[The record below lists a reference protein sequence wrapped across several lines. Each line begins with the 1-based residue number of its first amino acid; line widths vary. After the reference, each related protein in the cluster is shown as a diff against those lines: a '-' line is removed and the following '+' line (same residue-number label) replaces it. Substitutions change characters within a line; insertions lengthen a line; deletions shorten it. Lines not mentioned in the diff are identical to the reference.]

1 MNEILTV
8 SGVSAGYGPLRVLHD
23 ISFTIYRGERV
34 GLVGLNGH
42 GKSTLFRTITG
53 LVDWQNGSIMLNG
66 VQIGGQRTH
75 GPGRMTHRIARQGV
89 ALMPQGDAMFIG
101 LTVRQHLDAGA
112 FTRKAWSE
120 RRKRRERILDIFP
133 PLRKLLDQPVGKLS
147 GGERRMV
154 TLGRGLMGDV
164 KLYLV
169 DEPSLGLAPMVVTEI
184 FRTLRALRD
193 DEKTIFLV
201 EQNARRALQVADRG
215 YVLERGQIT
224 LEGTGQR
231 LLDDEK
237 IQQTYLG
244 KRA

>member
-1 MNEILTV
+1 M
-8 SGVSAGYGPLRVLHD
+8 
-23 ISFTIYRGERV
+23 

-120 RRKRRERILDIFP
+120 RRKRRDRILDIFP

-169 DEPSLGLAPMVVTEI
+169 DEPSLGLAPKISRAVIDALINVDLVDGAMVI
-184 FRTLRALRD
+184 A
-193 DEKTIFLV
+193 
-201 EQNARRALQVADRG
+201 EQNLQ
-215 YVLERGQIT
+215 L
-224 LEGTGQR
+224 LEGCVDR
-231 LLDDEK
+231 LIGMHGGEIKGSVDTLSLHSEV
-237 IQQTYLG
+237 G
-244 KRA
+244 

>member
-23 ISFTIYRGERV
+23 ISFTINRGERV

-66 VQIGGQRTH
+66 VQIGGQRTQ

-169 DEPSLGLAPMVVTEI
+169 DEPSLGLAPKISRAVIDALINVDLADGAMVI
-184 FRTLRALRD
+184 A
-193 DEKTIFLV
+193 
-201 EQNARRALQVADRG
+201 EQNLQ
-215 YVLERGQIT
+215 L
-224 LEGTGQR
+224 LEGCVDR
-231 LLDDEK
+231 LIGMHGGEIKGSVDSLSLHSDV
-237 IQQTYLG
+237 G
-244 KRA
+244 

>member
-23 ISFTIYRGERV
+23 ISFTINRGERV

-66 VQIGGQRTH
+66 VQIGGQRTQ

-120 RRKRRERILDIFP
+120 RRKRRDRILDIFP

-169 DEPSLGLAPMVVTEI
+169 DEPSLGLAPKISRAVIDALINVDLADGAMVI
-184 FRTLRALRD
+184 A
-193 DEKTIFLV
+193 
-201 EQNARRALQVADRG
+201 EQNLQ
-215 YVLERGQIT
+215 L
-224 LEGTGQR
+224 LEGCVDR
-231 LLDDEK
+231 LIGMHGGEIKGSVDTLSLHSEV
-237 IQQTYLG
+237 G
-244 KRA
+244 

>member
-1 MNEILTV
+1 MNEILSV

-23 ISFTIYRGERV
+23 ISLTIYRGERV

-66 VQIGGQRTH
+66 VQIGGQRTQ

-120 RRKRRERILDIFP
+120 RHKRRERILDIFP
-133 PLRKLLDQPVGKLS
+133 PLRNLLGQPVGKLS

-169 DEPSLGLAPMVVTEI
+169 DEPSLGLAPKISRAVIDALINVDLADGAMVI
-184 FRTLRALRD
+184 A
-193 DEKTIFLV
+193 
-201 EQNARRALQVADRG
+201 EQNLQ
-215 YVLERGQIT
+215 L
-224 LEGTGQR
+224 LEGCVDR
-231 LLDDEK
+231 LIGMHGGEIKGSVDTLSLHSEVGWLW
-237 IQQTYLG
+237 ICLP
-244 KRA
+244 

>member
-1 MNEILTV
+1 MNEILSV

-23 ISFTIYRGERV
+23 ISLTIYRGERV

-66 VQIGGQRTH
+66 VQIGGQRTQ

-120 RRKRRERILDIFP
+120 RHKRRERILDIFP
-133 PLRKLLDQPVGKLS
+133 PLRSLLGQPVGKLS

-169 DEPSLGLAPMVVTEI
+169 DEPSLGLAPKISRAVIDALINVDLADGAMVI
-184 FRTLRALRD
+184 A
-193 DEKTIFLV
+193 
-201 EQNARRALQVADRG
+201 EQNLQ
-215 YVLERGQIT
+215 L
-224 LEGTGQR
+224 LEGCVDR
-231 LLDDEK
+231 LIGMHGGEIKGSVDTLSLHSEV
-237 IQQTYLG
+237 G
-244 KRA
+244 

>member
-169 DEPSLGLAPMVVTEI
+169 DEPSLGLAPKISRAVIDALINVDLVDGAMVI
-184 FRTLRALRD
+184 A
-193 DEKTIFLV
+193 
-201 EQNARRALQVADRG
+201 EQNLQ
-215 YVLERGQIT
+215 L
-224 LEGTGQR
+224 LEGCVDR
-231 LLDDEK
+231 LIGMHGGEIKGSVDTLSLHSEV
-237 IQQTYLG
+237 G
-244 KRA
+244 

>member
-1 MNEILTV
+1 MNEILSV

-23 ISFTIYRGERV
+23 ISLTIYRGERV

-66 VQIGGQRTH
+66 VQIGGQRTQ

-101 LTVRQHLDAGA
+101 LTVRQHLDTGA

-120 RRKRRERILDIFP
+120 RHKRRERILDIFP
-133 PLRKLLDQPVGKLS
+133 PLRNLLGQPVGKLS

-169 DEPSLGLAPMVVTEI
+169 DEPSLGLAPKISRAVIDALINVDLADGAMVI
-184 FRTLRALRD
+184 A
-193 DEKTIFLV
+193 
-201 EQNARRALQVADRG
+201 EQNLQ
-215 YVLERGQIT
+215 L
-224 LEGTGQR
+224 LEGCVDR
-231 LLDDEK
+231 LIGMHGGEIKGSVDTLSLHSEV
-237 IQQTYLG
+237 G
-244 KRA
+244 

>member
-1 MNEILTV
+1 MNEILSV

-23 ISFTIYRGERV
+23 ISLTIYRGERV

-66 VQIGGQRTH
+66 VQIGGQRTK

-120 RRKRRERILDIFP
+120 RHKRRERILDIFP
-133 PLRKLLDQPVGKLS
+133 PLRNLLGQPVGKLS

-169 DEPSLGLAPMVVTEI
+169 DEPSLGLAPKISRAVIDALINVDLADGAMVI
-184 FRTLRALRD
+184 A
-193 DEKTIFLV
+193 
-201 EQNARRALQVADRG
+201 EQNLQ
-215 YVLERGQIT
+215 L
-224 LEGTGQR
+224 LEGCVDR
-231 LLDDEK
+231 LIGMHGGEIKGSVDTLSLHSEV
-237 IQQTYLG
+237 G
-244 KRA
+244 

>member
-1 MNEILTV
+1 MNEILSV

-23 ISFTIYRGERV
+23 ISLTIYRGERV

-66 VQIGGQRTH
+66 VQIGGQRTQ

-89 ALMPQGDAMFIG
+89 ALMPQGDDMFIG

-120 RRKRRERILDIFP
+120 RHKRRERILDIFP
-133 PLRKLLDQPVGKLS
+133 PLRNLLGQPVGKLS

-169 DEPSLGLAPMVVTEI
+169 DEPSLGLAPKISRAVIDALINVDLADGAMVI
-184 FRTLRALRD
+184 A
-193 DEKTIFLV
+193 
-201 EQNARRALQVADRG
+201 EQNLQ
-215 YVLERGQIT
+215 L
-224 LEGTGQR
+224 LEGCVDR
-231 LLDDEK
+231 LIGMHGGEIKGSVDTLSLHSEV
-237 IQQTYLG
+237 G
-244 KRA
+244 

>member
-23 ISFTIYRGERV
+23 ISFTINRGERV

-66 VQIGGQRTH
+66 VQIGGQRTQ

-169 DEPSLGLAPMVVTEI
+169 DEPSLGLAPKISRAVIDALINVDLVDGAMVI
-184 FRTLRALRD
+184 A
-193 DEKTIFLV
+193 
-201 EQNARRALQVADRG
+201 EQNLQ
-215 YVLERGQIT
+215 L
-224 LEGTGQR
+224 LEGCVDR
-231 LLDDEK
+231 LIGMHGGEIKGSVDTLSLHSEV
-237 IQQTYLG
+237 G
-244 KRA
+244 

>member
-66 VQIGGQRTH
+66 VQIGGQRTQ

-169 DEPSLGLAPMVVTEI
+169 DEPSLGLAPKISRAVIDALINVDLVDGAMVI
-184 FRTLRALRD
+184 A
-193 DEKTIFLV
+193 
-201 EQNARRALQVADRG
+201 EQNLQ
-215 YVLERGQIT
+215 L
-224 LEGTGQR
+224 LEGCVDR
-231 LLDDEK
+231 LIGMHGGEIKGSVDTLSLHSEV
-237 IQQTYLG
+237 G
-244 KRA
+244 

>member
-1 MNEILTV
+1 MNEILSV

-23 ISFTIYRGERV
+23 ISLTIYRGERV

-66 VQIGGQRTH
+66 VQIGGQRTQ

-169 DEPSLGLAPMVVTEI
+169 DEPSLGLAPKISRAVIDALINVDLVDGAMVI
-184 FRTLRALRD
+184 A
-193 DEKTIFLV
+193 
-201 EQNARRALQVADRG
+201 EQNLQ
-215 YVLERGQIT
+215 L
-224 LEGTGQR
+224 LEGCVDR
-231 LLDDEK
+231 LIGMHGGEIKGSVDTLSLHSEV
-237 IQQTYLG
+237 G
-244 KRA
+244 

>member
-1 MNEILTV
+1 MNEILSV

-66 VQIGGQRTH
+66 VQIGGQRTQ

-120 RRKRRERILDIFP
+120 RHKRRERILDIFP
-133 PLRKLLDQPVGKLS
+133 PLRSLLGQPVGKLS

-169 DEPSLGLAPMVVTEI
+169 DEPSLGLAPKISRAVIDALINVDLADGAMVI
-184 FRTLRALRD
+184 A
-193 DEKTIFLV
+193 
-201 EQNARRALQVADRG
+201 EQNLQ
-215 YVLERGQIT
+215 L
-224 LEGTGQR
+224 LEGCVDR
-231 LLDDEK
+231 LIGMHGGEIKGSVDTLSLHSEV
-237 IQQTYLG
+237 G
-244 KRA
+244 